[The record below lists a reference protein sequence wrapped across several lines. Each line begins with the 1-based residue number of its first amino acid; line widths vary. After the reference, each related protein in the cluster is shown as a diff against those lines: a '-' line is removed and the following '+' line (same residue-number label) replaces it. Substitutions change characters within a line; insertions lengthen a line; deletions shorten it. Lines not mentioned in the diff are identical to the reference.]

1 MKSTYIIFLAVFTL
15 IFSSI
20 SAQNKVDKLGPLRTS
35 KKIVSV
41 FELSDKP
48 DYAIQIIALK
58 YPAGEPGFF
67 NNVQEAR
74 EFDCADGYMKY
85 CVGSYET
92 HKSAENELIYY
103 RDLGY
108 TQAFIVNTSKYTLK
122 SNNNYSGNTKFKP
135 DPNKTYTIQLSAF
148 RFPVYL
154 SHFKGIEQDDIMEFY
169 LKDKIYRYTTGKY
182 KYEEAVAELGKIK
195 DKGFKNAYVTELDA
209 YLPYQ
214 IE

>member
-1 MKSTYIIFLAVFTL
+1 MKSAYILFLSVLTFVFG
-15 IFSSI
+15 SI
-20 SAQNKVDKLGPLRTS
+20 YGQNKVDKLGPLRTS
-35 KKIVSV
+35 KKIISV
-41 FELSDKP
+41 FELSSKP

-74 EFDCADGYMKY
+74 EFNCADGYMKY
-85 CVGSYET
+85 CVGSFLTYKE
-92 HKSAENELIYY
+92 AQNELIYY
-103 RDLGY
+103 KDLGY
-108 TQAFIVNTSKYTLK
+108 SQAFIVNTSNYTLTGDNSY
-122 SNNNYSGNTKFKP
+122 SNAKKFIP

-154 SHFKGIEQDDIMEFY
+154 SHFKGLNEDDIKEFY
-169 LKDKIYRYTTGKY
+169 LKDKIYRYTIGEYT
-182 KYEEAVAELGKIK
+182 YEQAVAELANIK
-195 DKGFKNAYVTELDA
+195 AKGFNNAFVTELDA

>member
-1 MKSTYIIFLAVFTL
+1 MKSTYIIFLTVLTL
-15 IFSSI
+15 LFNPLKG
-20 SAQNKVDKLGPLRTS
+20 QNKVDKLGSLRTS

-41 FELSDKP
+41 FELSSKP

-74 EFDCADGYMKY
+74 EFNCADGYMKY
-85 CVGSYET
+85 CVGSYAT
-92 HKSAENELIYY
+92 HKLAENELVYY

-108 TQAFIVNTSKYTLK
+108 TQAFIVNTSKYKLK
-122 SNNNYSGNTKFKP
+122 GDNNYVSNAKFVP

-182 KYEEAVAELGKIK
+182 KYDEAVAELSKIK
-195 DKGFKNAYVTELDA
+195 EKGFKKAYITELDA

>member
-1 MKSTYIIFLAVFTL
+1 MKSTYILFLAVLTL
-15 IFSSI
+15 VFGAING
-20 SAQNKVDKLGPLRTS
+20 QNKVDKLGPLRTS
-35 KKIVSV
+35 KKIISV
-41 FELSDKP
+41 FELSTKP

-74 EFDCADGYMKY
+74 EFNCADGYMKY
-85 CVGSYET
+85 CVGSYPSY
-92 HKSAENELIYY
+92 KQAENELVYY

-108 TQAFIVNTSKYTLK
+108 KQAFIVNTSNYHLK
-122 SNNNYSGNTKFKP
+122 GDSNYSGSKNFSP

-154 SHFKGIEQDDIMEFY
+154 SHFKGLNEDDIMEFY
-169 LKDKIYRYTTGKY
+169 LKDKIYRYTIGKY
-182 KYEEAVAELGKIK
+182 KYDDAVDELGSIK
-195 DKGFKNAYVTELDA
+195 AKGFKNAFVTELDA